1 MITVTPSL
9 GRGWLLQENLPG
21 WFPWEKGRTQRCPR
35 RRRWAAPVRRD
46 STGVSFSVTGMNR
59 QGKKRNP
66 LTLAMSQTVTNS
78 QTAARSKLCTLFFK
92 LRAILQSPQPKSAT
106 TREGGL
112 EKVIQCAFTT
122 NYIAIHQLSNRKSWA
137 GGNLCLFFIILLTI
151 FMIHQLIVFKS

>member
-9 GRGWLLQENLPG
+9 GRGWLLQESLQG

-35 RRRWAAPVRRD
+35 RHRRAAPAHRE
-46 STGVSFSVTGMNR
+46 STRLIFSQSHG
-59 QGKKRNP
+59 QIGGQKRNP

-78 QTAARSKLCTLFFK
+78 QTAARSKLCTLFFT

-106 TREGGL
+106 TREGRL

-122 NYIAIHQLSNRKSWA
+122 NYTGIHQLSNRKSWA
-137 GGNLCLFFIILLTI
+137 GCNYY
-151 FMIHQLIVFKS
+151 VYSYKSD